1 MGKRKLGIVKIKVE
15 HESVIGKEEEK
26 KNIMVNVIKEK
37 I

>member
-15 HESVIGKEEEK
+15 HESVIGKEEK